1 MAEIQSLARGLKILT
16 ILSESLEGGSTNEI
30 AEVLGIDK
38 GSASRLVNTLVKYG
52 FAEKDQVTRRFSLGP
67 QIVSLSRSL
76 LTRMPLREVA
86 KPYLRDL
93 MHATGECAHIG
104 ILSQGKVLYIDQVES
119 PASLRV
125 NAEVGFLAPLHCTAL
140 GKVLLAFGRQP
151 IPEDLERFTDATLVT
166 REALKKNLERVREQG
181 YAVDDEEFDIGV
193 RCIAAPIFD
202 FRDKVVGSIGISG
215 PVTRMTPIA
224 MQTLAKQVLE
234 VSGKLSDRM
243 KFNQGKEQG

>member
-1 MAEIQSLARGLKILT
+1 MAEIQSLARGLRILSM
-16 ILSESLEGGSTNEI
+16 LSESPDGRTITEVA
-30 AEVLGIDK
+30 AELGVDK
-38 GSASRLVNTLVKYG
+38 GSASRLANTLVNYG
-52 FAEKDQVTRRFSLGP
+52 FAERDPISRRFSLGP

-93 MHATGECAHIG
+93 MRLTGECAHIG

-140 GKVLLAFGRQP
+140 GKVLLAFGHQP
-151 IPEDLERFTDATLVT
+151 LPVNLERFTDSTLMT
-166 REALKKNLERVREQG
+166 HEALKKNLEQVREQG
-181 YAVDDEEFDIGV
+181 FAVDDEEFDIGV

-202 FRDKVVGSIGISG
+202 FRNKVVGSIGISG
-215 PVTRMTPIA
+215 PVTRMTPAA
-224 MQTLAKQVLE
+224 MRTLVTQVLE
-234 VSGKLSDRM
+234 ISSKLSDKM
-243 KFNQGKEQG
+243 KFNQGKE

>member
-1 MAEIQSLARGLKILT
+1 MTEIQSLARGLRILLM
-16 ILSESLEGGSTNEI
+16 LSDSLDGSTVTEVAESLG
-30 AEVLGIDK
+30 VDK

-52 FAEKDQVTRRFSLGP
+52 FAEKDPVSRRISLGP

-86 KPYLRDL
+86 KPYLREL
-93 MHATGECAHIG
+93 MRSTGECAHIG

-140 GKVLLAFGRQP
+140 GKVLLAFGRLP
-151 IPEDLERFTDATLVT
+151 LPESLERYTDSTLVT
-166 REALKKNLERVREQG
+166 QFALKKNLASVREQG
-181 YAVDDEEFDIGV
+181 YAIDDEEFDIGV

-202 FRDKVVGSIGISG
+202 FRNMVVGSIGISG
-215 PVTRMTPIA
+215 PTTRMTPGVL
-224 MQTLAKQVLE
+224 QTLVQQVLE
-234 VSGKLSDRM
+234 ISDKLNGRM
-243 KFNQGKEQG
+243 KFNQGREQ

>member
-1 MAEIQSLARGLKILT
+1 MPQE
-16 ILSESLEGGSTNEI
+16 
-30 AEVLGIDK
+30 LGIDK

-52 FAEKDQVTRRFSLGP
+52 FAEKDQVTRRFTLGP
-67 QIVSLSRSL
+67 QIVTLSRSL

-93 MHATGECAHIG
+93 MRATGECAHIG

-151 IPEDLERFTDATLVT
+151 LPEELERFTDATLVT
-166 REALKKNLERVREQG
+166 REALKKNLERVKQQG

-202 FRDKVVGSIGISG
+202 FRDKIVGSIGISG
-215 PVTRMTPIA
+215 PVTRMSPAA
-224 MQTLAKQVLE
+224 MQTLAEKVLE
-234 VSGKLSDRM
+234 TSRKLSDRM
-243 KFNQGKEQG
+243 KFSQGEGQG